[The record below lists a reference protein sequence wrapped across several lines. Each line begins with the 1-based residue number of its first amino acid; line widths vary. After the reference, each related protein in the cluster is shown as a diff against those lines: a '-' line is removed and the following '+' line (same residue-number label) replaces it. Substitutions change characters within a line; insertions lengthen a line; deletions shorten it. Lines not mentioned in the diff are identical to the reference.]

1 MDTET
6 IATTAVKSRIAET
19 ERLSQYINERDKE
32 PIWDGHI
39 YAYHNKR
46 KTNDNFIGR
55 APVQVKGKKVKEIAA
70 DGISFS
76 VKVTNLESYRN
87 DGGVFYFV
95 VYFTEDKQRKIYYA
109 SLLPYVLNQYIKIA
123 HGKTFKVPFK
133 SLPDKDND
141 FENLVINFI
150 NERKRQLI
158 SRNGKN
164 WTLEEVIEFI
174 GPNNIQMNFNY
185 TCIGYDRKDPFS
197 YLKDNDIYLYAG
209 KKDGSWMVPVQH
221 ISNIDAVSSEIE
233 ADISINGINYYD
245 SVVFERNKEFD
256 YVVKIGKSIELLSKS
271 DKCTLKYNL
280 KGNLDERIN
289 TIQFLLAFID
299 EKGFMFN
306 GIKQPFEPTEE
317 ELNAVNVE
325 GIKRILE
332 HLLQIKAMLSELG
345 IEESLELESVTEK
358 QSEYIEMLI
367 RCIIKGELITFK
379 EKGNIPPLGTI
390 SIGNL
395 RVILLFHETEDGKYE
410 ISDFFKKTINC
421 ELDRE
426 GKYDTSQYCILKA
439 DDYLMPSNMDLSI
452 IEKSFMEHHNEGHY
466 ERLTQCTLEMIK
478 AYDIDDKLMDVLKVA
493 ESLNKWLLEEQP
505 DSILHIINLYQ
516 CYARERSLTENEKKA
531 LRDMIK
537 REGINNAEMAGIY
550 ILLKSKELAKMYLEE
565 LDQDKMKEFMNYP
578 IYHLYEEMN

>member
-95 VYFTEDKQRKIYYA
+95 VYYTEDKQKKIYYA
-109 SLLPYVLNQYIKIA
+109 SLLPYVLNQYIKMA

-133 SLPDKDND
+133 ALPDKDND

-150 NERKRQLI
+150 NERNRQII

-185 TCIGYDRKDPFS
+185 TCIGYDKKDPFS
-197 YLKDNDIYLYAG
+197 YLKDNDIYMYAG
-209 KKDGSWMVPVQH
+209 NKDGSWMVPVQH
-221 ISNIDAVSSEIE
+221 ISNIDAVSREIE
-233 ADISINGINYYD
+233 ADISIDGFTYYNKI
-245 SVVFERNKEFD
+245 VFERNKEFD

-317 ELNAVNVE
+317 ELNAFNVE

-345 IEESLELESVTEK
+345 IEESLELDSVTDK

-367 RCIIKGELITFK
+367 RCICRGELISFK
-379 EKGNIPPLGTI
+379 EKGDIPPLGTI
-390 SIGNL
+390 SIGNI
-395 RVILLFHETEDGKYE
+395 RVILLFQQVEDGKYE

-426 GKYDTSQYCILKA
+426 GKYDTSQYCILNA
-439 DDYLMPSNMDLSI
+439 DDYLKPSNIDLRI
-452 IEKSFMEHHNEGHY
+452 IESSFMEHHNEGHY
-466 ERLTQCTLEMIK
+466 ERMTYCILEMIK
-478 AYDIDDKLMDVLKVA
+478 AFDTDATLVDVLKLA
-493 ESLNKWLLEEQP
+493 ERLNEWLLEEQP
-505 DSILHIINLYQ
+505 DSIHHIINLYQ
-516 CYARERSLTENEKKA
+516 CYVRERSLTEDEKQQLLNM
-531 LRDMIK
+531 LR
-537 REGINNAEMAGIY
+537 REGLNNAEMAAIY
-550 ILLKSKELAKMYLEE
+550 ILLESKELAKMYIEKIE
-565 LDQDKMKEFMNYP
+565 QDKVKEFMNYP
-578 IYHLYEEMN
+578 IYHLYEELN